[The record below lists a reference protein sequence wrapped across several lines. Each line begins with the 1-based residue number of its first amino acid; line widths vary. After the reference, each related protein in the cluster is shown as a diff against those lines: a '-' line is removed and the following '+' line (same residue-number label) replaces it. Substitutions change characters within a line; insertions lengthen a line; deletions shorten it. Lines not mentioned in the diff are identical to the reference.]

1 MGADPSRLLPV
12 LLALT
17 PPPTGAA
24 SRSGEPDGE
33 DSAAPA
39 LPPDA
44 GAAMPHT
51 SQYPSTIV
59 PVQPGCVHFI
69 G

>member
-24 SRSGEPDGE
+24 SRSSEPGGE
-33 DSAAPA
+33 DIG
-39 LPPDA
+39 LPVPLPDA